1 MKRRRGRRT
10 ARRSLLPI
18 VVLLVAIGVLAGA
31 VALVV
36 RGDTTP
42 RPVRVAHHVPPVA
55 EPETEATIRPEMHS
69 LASPATPAPALPPET
84 SAPETVVPPA
94 TAAPQTAA
102 TSTPTVSSGGARL
115 ALIIDDCGQWPD
127 TEHGFIAL
135 PVALTMSVLPHV
147 RYGTEI
153 SHDAQ
158 AAGKGIMLHL
168 PMEPMSGIDPGP
180 GRITT
185 KMGDAAITAQVRDDI
200 ASVPLATGVNNHEGS
215 RATSDDRVM
224 RDVTAVLAADHLFFI
239 DSLTAGTSVAER
251 DARAAGIPTASRD
264 VFLDNVAD
272 VNATEAQLRRAA
284 QVAKTNGSA
293 IAIGHPRPTTL
304 AAVRAL
310 LPELQRDGITFVFA
324 RDLVH

>member
-1 MKRRRGRRT
+1 MKRRRGRRN
-10 ARRSLLPI
+10 ARRSALPI
-18 VVLLVAIGVLAGA
+18 VVLLIAVGVIAGA
-31 VALVV
+31 VALIV

-42 RPVRVAHHVPPVA
+42 RPARVARYVPPVVTA
-55 EPETEATIRPEMHS
+55 EPEATVAARVRTVASAPPSVATPEPVTTGAPKPEAT
-69 LASPATPAPALPPET
+69 
-84 SAPETVVPPA
+84 A
-94 TAAPQTAA
+94 TAAASP
-102 TSTPTVSSGGARL
+102 GGPKL
-115 ALIIDDCGQWPD
+115 ALIIDDCGQWPA

-147 RYGTEI
+147 RYGTQI
-153 SHDAQ
+153 ALDAR

-185 KMGDAAITAQVRDDI
+185 KMDDTAIAAQVRDDI

-251 DARAAGIPTASRD
+251 DAHAAGIPTASRD

-272 VNATEAQLRRAA
+272 VSATEAQLRRAA
-284 QVAKTNGSA
+284 QVAKTNGTA

-310 LPELQRDGITFVFA
+310 VPELQRDGITFVFA
-324 RDLVH
+324 GDLVH

>member
-1 MKRRRGRRT
+1 MKRRRGRRN
-10 ARRSLLPI
+10 ARRSALPI
-18 VVLLVAIGVLAGA
+18 VVLLIAVGVVAGA
-31 VALVV
+31 VALTV

-42 RPVRVAHHVPPVA
+42 RPARVARNVPPVVTAEPEASVAPRVRVAASSPSSIAPEPVTTVA
-55 EPETEATIRPEMHS
+55 PKPEA
-69 LASPATPAPALPPET
+69 ASPA
-84 SAPETVVPPA
+84 
-94 TAAPQTAA
+94 AAA
-102 TSTPTVSSGGARL
+102 SSGGPKL

-135 PVALTMSVLPHV
+135 PVALTMSILPHV
-147 RYGTEI
+147 RYGTQI
-153 SHDAQ
+153 AHDAQ

-180 GRITT
+180 GRVTT
-185 KMGDAAITAQVRDDI
+185 KMDDAAITAQVRDDI

-251 DARAAGIPTASRD
+251 DAHAAGIPTASRD

-272 VNATEAQLRRAA
+272 VDATEAQLRHAA
-284 QVAKTNGSA
+284 QVAKTNGTA

-310 LPELQRDGITFVFA
+310 VPELQRDGITFVFA
-324 RDLVH
+324 SDLVH